1 MSNVKINP
9 IINRAKRTIEITKKF
24 DNASKRYGTDEY
36 DILQNIRRE
45 YPNFKITVIKRNTRK
60 DIYKGLTPKKIKE
73 FIIRHD
79 DEEKSMMK
87 AFEDFNGKFDDEL
100 SAGSKMSIKKIR
112 EWFLEQYPE
121 VKAYYDS
128 LKEKS
133 EKSA

>member
-45 YPNFKITVIKRNTRK
+45 YPNYKITVIKRNTRK
-60 DIYKGLTPKKIKE
+60 DIYKGLTTKTIQAY
-73 FIIRHD
+73 ILRHD

-87 AFEDFNGKFDDEL
+87 AYNEFNGEFDNEL
-100 SAGSKMSIKKIR
+100 SAGSKKTIKEIR
-112 EWFLEQYPE
+112 EWFLEKYPD

-133 EKSA
+133 KKIA